1 MRDFRYDDK
10 ARTFDE
16 ELEKDLLQLQSEK
29 QAKSEGSELT
39 HDAESGIQR
48 IARGKTPLDEVR
60 ALIDASKT
68 KSAEDEVKEHRVRQ
82 KLAAIRDAES
92 ERVDSF
98 INQAKSNG

>member
-1 MRDFRYDDK
+1 MREFRYDDK

-16 ELEKDLLQLQSEK
+16 ELEKDLIQLQSEK
-29 QAKSEGSELT
+29 QAAKDEPG
-39 HDAESGIQR
+39 DGESGIQR

-68 KSAEDEVKEHRVRQ
+68 KSAEDEVREHRVRQ
-82 KLAAIRDAES
+82 KLAALRDAEHV
-92 ERVDSF
+92 RIDSF